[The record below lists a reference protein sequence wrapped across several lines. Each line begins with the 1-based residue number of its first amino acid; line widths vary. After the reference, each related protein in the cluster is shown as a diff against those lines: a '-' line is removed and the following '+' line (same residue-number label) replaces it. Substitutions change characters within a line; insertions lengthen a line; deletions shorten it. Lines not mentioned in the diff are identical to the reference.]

1 MRRNHLSPDTLENAL
16 RQSAPAL
23 GHADATRVGRA
34 CGRLAGLRPPEAAR
48 LRPHPVAKSFLRIAA
63 GLIVAGSALLL
74 LKSTAPRPS
83 GEMPHLVSV
92 PYFSE
97 LDTWAGNPTAPDAL
111 ANESANLVS
120 DLATLTAVLNERSLC
135 ILF

>member
-63 GLIVAGSALLL
+63 GLIVAGTSSLFKPGL
-74 LKSTAPRPS
+74 
-83 GEMPHLVSV
+83 
-92 PYFSE
+92 E
-97 LDTWAGNPTAPDAL
+97 LRDAMRKL
-111 ANESANLVS
+111 RACME
-120 DLATLTAVLNERSLC
+120 
-135 ILF
+135 